1 MSSLHPVGRDL
12 DERELLELVCDLSGR
27 PEVWRPRTPDP
38 AGGRAYEEL
47 IREQHLSVW
56 LIAWAQGGDTGFHDH
71 DLSSGAVGVIEGG
84 VREDRLVVAG
94 FPTSRVVKAGGA
106 FSFSAS
112 DIHRVTHA
120 GRGPALTLHAYS
132 PPLWRMG
139 AYEVTD
145 DGGLRRHSIS
155 YAEELRP
162 LSSAAA

>member
-1 MSSLHPVGRDL
+1 VTAVHPVGRDL
-12 DERELLELVCDLSGR
+12 DERELLELVCELSGR
-27 PEVWRPRTPDP
+27 PDVWAPRIPDP

-56 LIAWAQGGDTGFHDH
+56 LIAWDQGGDTGFHDH

-84 VREDRLVVAG
+84 VREDRLVLAG